1 MRVHQ
6 PGGHLMRGGRTEIDD
21 WSWARTK
28 RRLSA
33 LYRLA
38 RPYKGRTAIAVLS
51 LLGATGVGLAPP
63 YLVGRAVDEVSH
75 GHTSLLG
82 WLVGAFVAAGV
93 LGIAFSYAQTYFT
106 GWTGERMLADLRNH
120 LFCHLQRLSLG
131 FYERN
136 RAGVII
142 SRLTNDVEALDQLVT
157 DGVSSLVQNTLT
169 LAGTAVILFFL
180 DWRLALASLTVM
192 PAMAF
197 ATAWFRKRSGRAYR
211 GVRETLGA
219 VTATLAEDIAG
230 MRVLQS
236 FTREPAARAN
246 FRVVSDR
253 YRASN
258 METVV
263 LNGVY
268 FPIVD
273 FLSSAATA
281 VVLGYG
287 GWLAF
292 HGHVSIGTLVA
303 FLGYLTNFFDPVQQ
317 LSQLYNTFLSAVA
330 ALDKITDL
338 LDEEPEVR
346 DAADVVELQHIEG
359 DVVFEGV
366 RFSYGRGPEVLHG
379 IDLDVAAGTTVAL
392 VGHTGAG
399 KSTIAK
405 LLARFYDPTDGRLTI
420 DGVDLRGVSQES
432 LRRQL
437 GIVPQEGFLF
447 AGDVAENIA
456 FGRPSSTRAEIESA
470 ARAVGADE
478 FIARLENGY
487 ETQLGERGSRL
498 SLGQRQLVAFARALL
513 ADPRILILDEATSSV
528 DIGTERKIEDAL
540 RRLLHG
546 RTAFIIAHRLSTIR
560 DADLIVVLEHGKIV
574 EQGTHEEL
582 LAQRGL
588 YLSLYGDWAEN
599 VA

>member
-1 MRVHQ
+1 VRVHQ
-6 PGGHLMRGGRTEIDD
+6 PGSHLHRGGRPSVED
-21 WSWARTK
+21 WSWRQTR
-28 RRLSA
+28 RRLRA
-33 LYRLA
+33 LYSLA
-38 RPYKGRTAIAVLS
+38 RPYKGRTAIAILS
-51 LLGATGVGLAPP
+51 LLGATAVGLAPP
-63 YLVGRAVDEVSH
+63 YLVGRAVDEVRH
-75 GHTSLLG
+75 GRTSLLVHLVIAFV
-82 WLVGAFVAAGV
+82 LVGVFGV
-93 LGIAFSYAQTYFT
+93 VFSYVQTYYT

-120 LFCHLQRLSLG
+120 LFRHLQRLSLG

-157 DGVSSLVQNTLT
+157 DGVTSLVQNTLT
-169 LAGTAVILFFL
+169 LVGTAVLLFFL

-192 PAMAF
+192 PAMTL

-211 GVRETLGA
+211 SVRETLGA

-236 FTREPAARAN
+236 FTRERAAREN
-246 FRVVSDR
+246 FRDVSDA
-253 YRASN
+253 YRVSN
-258 METVV
+258 MQTVT
-263 LNGVY
+263 LSGLY
-268 FPIVD
+268 FPFVD

-292 HGHVSIGTLVA
+292 HGEVSIGVLVA
-303 FLGYLTNFFDPVQQ
+303 FLGYLSNFFDPVQQ

-338 LDEEPEVR
+338 LDETPEVE
-346 DAADVVELQHIEG
+346 DAPDAVQLSHITG
-359 DVVFEGV
+359 RVTFDDV

-379 IDLDVAAGTTVAL
+379 IDLDVPAGTTVAL

-405 LLARFYDPTDGRLTI
+405 LLARFYDPTEGHIAI
-420 DGVDLRGVSQES
+420 DGADLRGVSQSS

-447 AGDVAENIA
+447 AGTVAENLA
-456 FGRPSSTRAEIESA
+456 FGRPDATRQEIIA
-470 ARAVGADE
+470 ATRAVGAEE
-478 FIARLENGY
+478 FVNRLEDGY

-528 DIGTERKIEDAL
+528 DIGTEQTIERAL

-560 DADLIVVLEHGKIV
+560 DADLIVVLEHGKVV
-574 EQGTHEEL
+574 EQGTHDEL
-582 LAQRGL
+582 LRKQGL
-588 YLSLYGDWAEN
+588 YLSLYGDWATN

>member
-6 PGGHLMRGGRTEIDD
+6 PGSHLMRGGRAEVDD
-21 WSWARTK
+21 WSWAQTK
-28 RRLSA
+28 RRLGT

-38 RPYKGRTAIAVLS
+38 RPYKAQTLLAIVS
-51 LLGATGVGLAPP
+51 LLGATCVGLAPP
-63 YLVGRAVDEVSH
+63 YLVGRTIDHVGNGATGD
-75 GHTSLLG
+75 LG
-82 WLVGAFVAAGV
+82 WLVALFLVAGALATLFTYG
-93 LGIAFSYAQTYFT
+93 QTYFT

-120 LFCHLQRLSLG
+120 VFGHLQRLSLG

-157 DGVSSLVQNTLT
+157 DGVTSLVQNTLT
-169 LAGTAVILFFL
+169 LGLSAIVLFFL
-180 DWRLALASLTVM
+180 DWRLALATLTIV
-192 PAMAF
+192 PPVAL

-236 FTREPAARAN
+236 FTRERAARAN
-246 FRVVSDR
+246 FTEVADH
-253 YRASN
+253 YREAN
-258 METVV
+258 MQTVV

-268 FPIVD
+268 FPAVD

-292 HGHVSIGTLVA
+292 NHQVSIGTLVA
-303 FLGYLTNFFDPVQQ
+303 FLGYLSNFFDPVQQ

-338 LDEEPEVR
+338 MGEEPEVVDSPGAVALDTVR
-346 DAADVVELQHIEG
+346 G
-359 DVVFEGV
+359 DVEFESV
-366 RFSYGRGPEVLHG
+366 RFAYGRGPEVLHG
-379 IDLDVAAGTTVAL
+379 IDLHVAAGTTVAL

-405 LLARFYDPTDGRLTI
+405 LLARFYDPTEGRIALDGA
-420 DGVDLRGVSQES
+420 GLRDVTQES

-447 AGDVAENIA
+447 AGTLAENVA
-456 FGRPSSTRAEIESA
+456 FGRREATHEEIVA
-470 ARAVGADE
+470 AIRAVGADE
-478 FIARLENGY
+478 FVDGLEDGY

-528 DIGTERKIEDAL
+528 DIGTEQKIELAL

-560 DADLIVVLEHGKIV
+560 DADLIVVLEHGRIV
-574 EQGTHEEL
+574 EQGTHGEL
-582 LAQRGL
+582 LAKRGL
-588 YLSLYGDWAEN
+588 YTSLYGDWA
-599 VA
+599 VDAA

>member
-6 PGGHLMRGGRTEIDD
+6 PGSHLMRGGRATVDD
-21 WSWARTK
+21 WSWRQTK
-28 RRLSA
+28 RRAVA
-33 LYRLA
+33 LWTLA
-38 RPYKGRTAIAVLS
+38 RPYKLRTAYAIVT
-51 LLGATGVGLAPP
+51 LLGATAVSLAPP
-63 YLVGRAVDEVSH
+63 YLIGRTIDVVRH
-75 GHTSLLG
+75 GHTTKLA
-82 WLVGAFVAAGV
+82 WYVVAFVVAGA
-93 LGIAFSYAQTYFT
+93 LGIGFGYAQTYFT
-106 GWTGERMLADLRNH
+106 GWTGERMLADLRG
-120 LFCHLQRLSLG
+120 LIFRHLQRLSLG

-157 DGVSSLVQNTLT
+157 DGVTSLVQNTLT
-169 LAGTAVILFFL
+169 LAGTAVVLFVL
-180 DWRLALASLTVM
+180 DWRLALATLTVM
-192 PAMAF
+192 PAMAL
-197 ATAWFRKRSGRAYR
+197 ATVWFRKRSGRAYR
-211 GVRETLGA
+211 AVRETLGA

-236 FTREPAARAN
+236 FTRERAAREN
-246 FRVVSDR
+246 FRRVSDT

-258 METVV
+258 MQTVV
-263 LNGVY
+263 LNGIY
-268 FPIVD
+268 FPFVD
-273 FLSSAATA
+273 FLSSAASA

-292 HGHVSIGTLVA
+292 HGHLTIGTLVA
-303 FLGYLTNFFDPVQQ
+303 FLGYLSNFFDPVQQ

-330 ALDKITDL
+330 ALDKIVDL
-338 LDEEPEVR
+338 LDETPEVR
-346 DAADVVELQHIEG
+346 DRDGAVDLGRIAGRVEF
-359 DVVFEGV
+359 DGV
-366 RFSYGRGPEVLHG
+366 RFAYGRGPEVLHG
-379 IDLDVAAGTTVAL
+379 IDLVVPAGTTVAL

-405 LLARFYDPTDGRLTI
+405 LLARFYDPTEGRIAI
-420 DGVDLRGVSQES
+420 DGVDLRDVRQES

-447 AGDVAENIA
+447 AGTVAENIA
-456 FGRPSSTRAEIESA
+456 FGRPEASREEIVAA

-478 FIARLENGY
+478 LVERLEDGY

-528 DIGTERKIEDAL
+528 DIGTERRIERAL

-546 RTAFIIAHRLSTIR
+546 RTAFVIAHRLSTIR
-560 DADLIVVLEHGKIV
+560 DADLIVVLEHGRIV
-574 EQGTHEEL
+574 EQGTHDEL
-582 LAQRGL
+582 IAGGGL
-588 YLSLYGDWAEN
+588 YTSLYGDWAAE

>member
-1 MRVHQ
+1 
-6 PGGHLMRGGRTEIDD
+6 
-21 WSWARTK
+21 
-28 RRLSA
+28 
-33 LYRLA
+33 
-38 RPYKGRTAIAVLS
+38 
-51 LLGATGVGLAPP
+51 
-63 YLVGRAVDEVSH
+63 
-75 GHTSLLG
+75 
-82 WLVGAFVAAGV
+82 
-93 LGIAFSYAQTYFT
+93 
-106 GWTGERMLADLRNH
+106 
-120 LFCHLQRLSLG
+120 
-131 FYERN
+131 
-136 RAGVII
+136 VII

-180 DWRLALASLTVM
+180 DWRLALASLIVM

-236 FTREPAARAN
+236 FTREPAAREN

-268 FPIVD
+268 FPVVD

-281 VVLGYG
+281 IVLGYG

-292 HGHVSIGTLVA
+292 NGHVSIGTLVA

-346 DAADVVELQHIEG
+346 DAAGAVELAHIEG
-359 DVVFEGV
+359 RVAFESV

-379 IDLDVAAGTTVAL
+379 IDLDVSPGTTVAL

-405 LLARFYDPTDGRLTI
+405 LLARFYDPTEGRLAI
-420 DGVDLRGVSQES
+420 DGVDLRAVSQDS

-447 AGDVAENIA
+447 AGDVSENIA
-456 FGRPSSTRAEIESA
+456 FGRPGSTREEIESA

-478 FIARLENGY
+478 FIDKLEHGY

-528 DIGTERKIEDAL
+528 DIGTERKIERAL

-574 EQGTHEEL
+574 EQGTHDEL
-582 LAQRGL
+582 IGQSGL